1 MIHLYYG
8 DGKGKT
14 SAACGLAV
22 RSAGA
27 GMRVLFTQFFK
38 NGSSS
43 ENSILSGIEGI
54 DVVMPGEYHGRYK
67 KMDDAQKNAVCENYR
82 AFMSELIEKA
92 GDYDLIVLDEAV
104 SAYGYGMFG
113 KEEFLSFLQKEGCE
127 REIVLTGRSPL
138 PELLALAD
146 YATEMKKVKHPFDRG
161 ITARK
166 GIEF

>member
-43 ENSILSGIEGI
+43 ENRILSGIEGI
-54 DVVMPGEYHGRYK
+54 DVVMPGEYRGRYK
-67 KMDDAQKNAVCENYR
+67 NMDDAQKTAVGDNYR
-82 AFMSELIEKA
+82 AFLSELINKA

>member
-43 ENSILSGIEGI
+43 ENRILSEIEGV
-54 DVVMPGEYHGRYK
+54 DVLLPGEYQGRFK
-67 KMDDAQKNAVCENYR
+67 NMDDAQKNAVCDSYH
-82 AFMSELIEKA
+82 AFMREIIDKA
-92 GDYDLIVLDEAV
+92 AGYGLIVLDEAV
-104 SAYGYGMFG
+104 SGYGYGMFG
-113 KEEFLSFLQKEGCE
+113 KEEFLTFLQKEGGA
-127 REIVLTGRSPL
+127 REIVLTGRNPL

-146 YATEMKKVKHPFDRG
+146 YATEMKKIRHPFDSG
-161 ITARK
+161 VKARK